1 MIAKILGLILVL
13 LCLWYVALLIK
24 DNHNRKL

>member
-1 MIAKILGLILVL
+1 MITRILGGILVV
-13 LCLWYVALLIK
+13 LCVWYVALLIK